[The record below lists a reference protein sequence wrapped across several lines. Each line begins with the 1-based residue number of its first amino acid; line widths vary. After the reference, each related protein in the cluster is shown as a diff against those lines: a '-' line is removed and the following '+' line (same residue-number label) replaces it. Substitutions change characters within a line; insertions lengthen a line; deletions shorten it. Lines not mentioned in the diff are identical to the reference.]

1 MEEEEERGEK
11 RRNIY
16 LPKHPSAGMCRYTT
30 VRGATRSRRLSDII
44 FLGGI
49 SSVFKS
55 DRVLAINDDAVFLEG
70 RAALII

>member
-1 MEEEEERGEK
+1 MLK
-11 RRNIY
+11 Y
-16 LPKHPSAGMCRYTT
+16 LPTQASIGSDVSLTVAGGFT
-30 VRGATRSRRLSDII
+30 VAPGIGYY

-55 DRVLAINDDAVFLEG
+55 DRVLAINDDAVFLGG